1 MSEAAVPDPDSPEGR
16 RTGAPVTRR
25 ALLVGGA
32 VTAVRVRRAAA
43 QNPAAPAAPQAL
55 DDASRLNRVSI
66 ARHWRPTQVTGDLWL
81 DALRA
86 ELKAAASQGRPVS
99 VGAARHS
106 MGGQALPPDGVAM
119 TFDVNV
125 GTASAWI
132 EPNREARTYRV
143 AAGARWSQVIRALD
157 PTGYSPAVMQSNNDF
172 GAAATL
178 SVNAHGWPVPY
189 GPFGATV
196 RSFRL
201 MLASGELVTCTPV
214 TNADLFGLA
223 NGGYGL
229 LGVVVDLELTDGG
242 QRPAEADLTSSCP
255 PTGSG
260 LAWPPPSGQDATV
273 RMAYG
278 RLAVD
283 AARFLREALLVTYR
297 PEPGTPPPVR
307 SGGLVN
313 AVSREMFRA
322 QIGSDTA
329 KRARWHAETVTAP
342 RMMSGVA
349 SRNTLLNE
357 PVANLAG
364 RDPKRTDIL
373 HEYFLPPENLEG
385 FLAACRVAIPGSRQ
399 DLLNVTLRYVEED
412 RRSVLA
418 YARGTRIAAVML
430 FSQRMTRTDDED
442 MAALTAASRSTPR
455 STPAAPTTCPTGS
468 TRAAISSRAPIRASR
483 NSRWASADTTRECC
497 SATSCGTATSAR
509 DGGAHPMNPLRWIA
523 IGYAVLFAGVASLNY
538 IPGVRDA
545 QGLAF
550 GLFALD
556 VFDDLL
562 HAASSLWAGLSAWR
576 GTRATVIFF
585 RIFGPLYCADG
596 LLGLATGSGYL
607 DLGIFVNGVLH
618 IPLDDP
624 HPAESASHR
633 DRRIRGL
640 HRVRAGAALGARRD
654 GSPPL
659 ACAAGRGGPRWRSPR
674 SS

>member
-1 MSEAAVPDPDSPEGR
+1 MGEAVVPDPDSLEGR
-16 RTGAPVTRR
+16 RGGARVTRR

-32 VTAVRVRRAAA
+32 AAVVRVRQAAA

-66 ARHWRPTQVTGDLWL
+66 ARHWRPAQVTGDAWL

-106 MGGQALPPDGVAM
+106 MGGQALPRDGVAM
-119 TFDVNV
+119 TFDVSV

-132 EPNREARTYRV
+132 EPNRQARTYRV

-157 PTGYSPAVMQSNNDF
+157 PIGYSPAVMQSNNDF

-196 RSFRL
+196 RSFRV

-214 TNADLFGLA
+214 ENADLFGLA

-229 LGVVVDLELTDGG
+229 LGVVVDLELLMADNVLLKPTYELM
-242 QRPAEADLTSSCP
+242 PADRIGPRMA
-255 PTGSG
+255 
-260 LAWPPPSGQDATV
+260 AAAGQDVTV

-297 PEPGTPPPVR
+297 REPGTSPPVR
-307 SGGLVN
+307 SGGFVN

-322 QIGSDTA
+322 QIGSDA
-329 KRARWHAETVTAP
+329 VKRARWHAETVTAP
-342 RMMSGVA
+342 RMIAGVA

-373 HEYFLPPENLEG
+373 HEYFLPPESLEG
-385 FLAACRVAIPGSRQ
+385 FLAACRIAIPASRQ

-412 RRSVLA
+412 RRSILA

-430 FSQRMTRTDDED
+430 FSQRMTRADDED
-442 MAALTAASRSTPR
+442 MAALTERL
-455 STPAAPTTCPTGS
+455 
-468 TRAAISSRAPIRASR
+468 I
-483 NSRWASADTTRECC
+483 D
-497 SATSCGTATSAR
+497 
-509 DGGAHPMNPLRWIA
+509 
-523 IGYAVLFAGVASLNY
+523 AVLDAGGTYYLPY
-538 IPGVRDA
+538 R
-545 QGLAF
+545 
-550 GLFALD
+550 
-556 VFDDLL
+556 L
-562 HAASSLWAGLSAWR
+562 H
-576 GTRATVIFF
+576 
-585 RIFGPLYCADG
+585 
-596 LLGLATGSGYL
+596 
-607 DLGIFVNGVLH
+607 
-618 IPLDDP
+618 
-624 HPAESASHR
+624 
-633 DRRIRGL
+633 
-640 HRVRAGAALGARRD
+640 ARRD
-654 GSPPL
+654 QL
-659 ACAAGRGGPRWRSPR
+659 VRAYPRLEEFQVGKRRYDPGMLFRNLLWDRYFSA
-674 SS
+674 